1 MQEDP
6 HFLVNGKIVDTSV
19 TPTQRTPKE
28 VIQLLNGLKK
38 ALQVFVKKSK
48 GVLNPKDLLYGTF
61 LRYDA
66 SRTGRMNR
74 TSFLSL
80 LNDFKVSPS
89 LISSDLHIN
98 AVMKWFDSNGS
109 SCIDYNDVTRQMFGG
124 KDDVVFTETM
134 SSSSSSSSSSLP
146 SLKGLGGR
154 MTSVSSSSSLLLQG
168 SIGGGG
174 IANTLSSARS
184 SLSLLNQIPSG
195 FLQPYTSAVS
205 SVGSLLCDANSVKEN
220 PYVTCQQLQAL
231 QIPSE
236 FTVKSS
242 TMEKNVEGITSPS
255 ALKAQMKQ
263 RKNRILL
270 EKIKIEKK
278 LASIEEQ
285 RKKILEDHKAKHKEE
300 RGRENHVSHSCDSSY

>member
-48 GVLNPKDLLYGTF
+48 GVLNAKDLLYGTF

-66 SRTGRMNR
+66 GRSGRMNR

-124 KDDVVFTETM
+124 KDDIVFTETASL
-134 SSSSSSSSSSLP
+134 SSSSSSFP
-146 SLKGLGGR
+146 SLKGGR
-154 MTSVSSSSSLLLQG
+154 MASSSSSLLLPG
-168 SIGGGG
+168 SNSGGGGG
-174 IANTLSSARS
+174 ISNTLSSARS
-184 SLSLLNQIPSG
+184 SVSLLNQIPSG
-195 FLQPYTSAVS
+195 FLQPCTSTVS
-205 SVGSLLCDANSVKEN
+205 AVGSLLCDANSVKEN

-231 QIPSE
+231 QIPSQ
-236 FTVKSS
+236 FTMKSS
-242 TMEKNVEGITSPS
+242 IMEKNVEGITSPS
-255 ALKAQMKQ
+255 ALKAQMKV

-285 RKKILEDHKAKHKEE
+285 RRRILEDHKAKHKGE
-300 RGRENHVSHSCDSSY
+300 REREREKQYSYDSSY